1 MNASRAMRHRKS
13 SPEGRRERLRLL
25 RRHFP
30 DAEEYLVRIPGAIPD
45 LIDSYALL
53 WTARRIARQQAVVL
67 PPDPEMDARGLRAEI
82 VA

>member
-1 MNASRAMRHRKS
+1 MRHRKS
-13 SPEGRRERLRLL
+13 SPEGRRERLL